1 MGIVTSNPD
10 VRVLPATR
18 YPYRIYYSIQNNEI
32 FILHIRHTARR
43 APDDLRT
50 LNCAERTYRI
60 CGRACQAAFSSC
72 SVHLPS
78 VAAPFMRARCEKARW
93 PAATFSGLPP
103 QALRHAACSAR
114 P

>member
-1 MGIVTSNPD
+1 MT
-10 VRVLPATR
+10 A
-18 YPYRIYYSIQNNEI
+18 PY
-32 FILHIRHTARR
+32 
-43 APDDLRT
+43 
-50 LNCAERTYRI
+50 
-60 CGRACQAAFSSC
+60 AAFSSC

-103 QALRHAACSAR
+103 HALRHAACSAR